1 MLNDNR
7 ETKVVSIGSSH
18 VDINNGAGKTLIRI
32 DRSIVNNNTSM
43 FKRIEFVVLFIFTGM
58 ALLTQKVNVVT
69 RQIALPATRQHTFL
83 ALRCIRI

>member
-1 MLNDNR
+1 MLNNR
-7 ETKVVSIGSSH
+7 ENQAVSVHNSN
-18 VDINNGAGKTLIRI
+18 VDINSDAGKTLIRI

-43 FKRIEFVVLFIFTGM
+43 FKRVEFAMLFIFTGM
-58 ALLTQKVNVVT
+58 DLLIQKANIVT